1 MWNWKYFFTDEEAQQ
16 MRSDGV
22 SIRNDTRSNRELTKV
37 WEQRESWDEDDDC
50 QWNDQVTSSETNLVI
65 DEPPAYSGEAI
76 QQILSH
82 GHVRKEVIIVDKL
95 KSEAFGKSSN
105 DNNRDRDA
113 EKSNPSLEYI
123 DDICAWW
130 GLTPPGRTISSWP
143 PAEASHSLLCGQN
156 CLDLPW
162 QSLVWRSLGLRWD
175 PSPRRWSQASR
186 TCWGHCQ
193 ELLQRK
199 QKLIL
204 IRTRLFRLSSQNTNK
219 YLE

>member
-22 SIRNDTRSNRELTKV
+22 SLRNDTRSNRELTKV

-123 DDICAWW
+123 DDICAW
-130 GLTPPGRTISSWP
+130 LRTDSTW
-143 PAEASHSLLCGQN
+143 
-156 CLDLPW
+156 
-162 QSLVWRSLGLRWD
+162 
-175 PSPRRWSQASR
+175 
-186 TCWGHCQ
+186 
-193 ELLQRK
+193 
-199 QKLIL
+199 
-204 IRTRLFRLSSQNTNK
+204 
-219 YLE
+219 